1 MKFNFECEDLDGL
14 VIMDKAYIDELDNE
28 TLYDFDICL
37 DRKGKS
43 ELIYDF
49 PNEKW
54 EDVYS
59 RAFHSIERF
68 CADGK
73 MILFLLH
80 ENSYDCNIDIV
91 NESFVTDS
99 FLDIKSGNVLVVS
112 AGELIQCAAYKELD
126 METILELSNIKKGKY
141 AIKKNDIS
149 NIVLSSVNTTPTV
162 VHNIVCF

>member
-1 MKFNFECEDLDGL
+1 
-14 VIMDKAYIDELDNE
+14 
-28 TLYDFDICL
+28 
-37 DRKGKS
+37 
-43 ELIYDF
+43 
-49 PNEKW
+49 
-54 EDVYS
+54 
-59 RAFHSIERF
+59 
-68 CADGK
+68 

-99 FLDIKSGNVLVVS
+99 FLDIKSGNFLVVS
-112 AGELIQCAAYKELD
+112 AGELIKFAAYKELD

-149 NIVLSSVNTTPTV
+149 NIVLSSVNTTPTS

>member
-14 VIMDKAYIDELDNE
+14 VIMDKAYIDELDDE

-73 MILFLLH
+73 MILFLLD

-112 AGELIQCAAYKELD
+112 AGELIQCAEYKELD

-149 NIVLSSVNTTPTV
+149 NIVLSSVNTTPTS

>member
-1 MKFNFECEDLDGL
+1 MTGIVAHTYPEWWLKLAGQVAHWSTD
-14 VIMDKAYIDELDNE
+14 
-28 TLYDFDICL
+28 
-37 DRKGKS
+37 
-43 ELIYDF
+43 
-49 PNEKW
+49 
-54 EDVYS
+54 YS
-59 RAFHSIERF
+59 
-68 CADGK
+68 DGK
-73 MILFLLH
+73 MILFLLD

-149 NIVLSSVNTTPTV
+149 NIVLSSVNTTPTS